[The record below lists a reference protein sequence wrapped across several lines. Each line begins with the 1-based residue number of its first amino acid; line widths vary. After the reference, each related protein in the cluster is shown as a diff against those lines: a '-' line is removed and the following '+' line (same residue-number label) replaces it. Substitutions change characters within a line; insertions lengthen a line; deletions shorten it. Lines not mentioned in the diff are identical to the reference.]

1 MDLVL
6 ETILVHS
13 DGFDTTNILA
23 LVLILADKLYIKKSR
38 ISDEGK
44 KIIGNRK
51 YGHIEDI
58 YLNIDNQMLKI
69 NFVTDGN
76 IDLKE
81 VNEYYFT
88 KKVFKA
94 IESFSNK
101 LNLNFLI
108 LLDDKE
114 WKLEK

>member
-1 MDLVL
+1 M
-6 ETILVHS
+6 
-13 DGFDTTNILA
+13 A
-23 LVLILADKLYIKKSR
+23 LVLILADKLDIKKSR
-38 ISDEGK
+38 ISEEGK
-44 KIIGNRK
+44 KIIGNRQ
-51 YGHIEDI
+51 YCHIEDI
-58 YLNIDNQMLKI
+58 HLHIEHRILKI

-94 IESFSNK
+94 IEGFANK
-101 LNLNFLI
+101 LKLKFLI

-114 WKLEK
+114 WKIEK